1 MDKFSK
7 KLTDDEI
14 RLKFIRIPKGKEKL
28 FKKDDFKTS
37 FNEGEFIA
45 YIYPVESKSMG
56 PNMKTYE
63 YQLKFRDPQP
73 PIFTFNET
81 LEFTTFDSGE
91 TWLISFA

>member
-1 MDKFSK
+1 MDQFSK

-28 FKKDDFKTS
+28 FKKGDFQVG
-37 FNEGEFIA
+37 FNEGGFTA
-45 YIYPVESKSMG
+45 YIIPVESKSMG

-73 PIFTFNET
+73 PVFVFNET
-81 LEFTTFDSGE
+81 LEFITFDSGE
-91 TWLISFA
+91 TWLIKFS